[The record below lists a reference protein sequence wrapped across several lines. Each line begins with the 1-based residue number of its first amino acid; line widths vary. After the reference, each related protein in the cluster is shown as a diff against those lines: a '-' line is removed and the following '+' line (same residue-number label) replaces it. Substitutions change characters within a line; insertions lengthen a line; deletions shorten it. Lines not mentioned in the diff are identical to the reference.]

1 MNNINP
7 GLNSAN
13 NDRQEIERSKNTGY
27 KIIIAVLCIIILVLS
42 WLLFS
47 QKKLTTAVTNEKELK
62 TKFLQEELNGLMS
75 EHDSIKVEYA
85 QLADKLSQKDSLISI
100 QAKEIR
106 GLIASQADYK
116 RIKKKLDYLRNITQG
131 YVHQIDSLYTVNKEL
146 KEENVAIT
154 NKYYKS
160 KQVNEELQKDK
171 QQLTEKVNIAS
182 LLKASGISAVALKAG
197 TGTKEKTTDK
207 ASKTDRIKI
216 CFTILENQVAA
227 GGLRTVY
234 IRIARPDKK
243 IITQG
248 NEDIYSFELD
258 GQKLQYTLKKD
269 INYENK
275 AQNVCVFWEK
285 KDKSQEAMKGTY
297 EVLIYA
303 DNNMIGTTQ
312 FALR

>member
-1 MNNINP
+1 MSDSNP
-7 GLNSAN
+7 GNHTEK
-13 NDRQEIERSKNTGY
+13 NDSQEIETSRNTGY
-27 KIIIAVLCIIILVLS
+27 KIIITVLCVIILVLT

-47 QKKLTTAVTNEKELK
+47 QKKITTAVTNEKELK

-75 EHDSIKVEYA
+75 EHDSIKVEYS
-85 QLADKLSQKDSLISI
+85 QLADKLSQKDSLISS
-100 QAKEIR
+100 QAKELR

-146 KEENVAIT
+146 KEENKVIS
-154 NKYYKS
+154 NKYFKS
-160 KQVNEELQKDK
+160 KQDNEVLQKDK

-182 LLKASGISAVALKAG
+182 LLKATGISAVALKA
-197 TGTKEKTTDK
+197 TSGTKEKTTDK
-207 ASKTDRIKI
+207 ASRTDRLKI

-248 NEDIYSFELD
+248 NEDIYSFD
-258 GQKLQYTLKKD
+258 FNGQKLQYTLKKD

-285 KDKSQEAMKGTY
+285 KDKAQEAMKGTY
-297 EVLIYA
+297 EVMIYA
-303 DNNMIGTTQ
+303 DNNLIGSTQ